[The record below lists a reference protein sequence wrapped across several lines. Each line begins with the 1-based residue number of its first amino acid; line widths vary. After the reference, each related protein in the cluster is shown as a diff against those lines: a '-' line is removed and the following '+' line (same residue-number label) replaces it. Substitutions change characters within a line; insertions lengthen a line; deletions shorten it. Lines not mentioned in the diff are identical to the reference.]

1 MVRAY
6 ILIEMVAGQSRNLV
20 NSLSEEPSV
29 VDVARVTGPYDV
41 VATLEGKD
49 IEEISSFVSETV
61 HSLAGVVR
69 TTTCA
74 ALT

>member
-6 ILIEMVAGQSRNLV
+6 VLIEMVAGQSRNLV
-20 NSLSEEPSV
+20 NSLNGEKGV

-41 VATLEGKD
+41 VAVLEGED
-49 IEEISSFVSETV
+49 IDEVSSFVSETV